1 MEVGYEKNKEINTG
15 VDLSFY
21 GLLWGTMFYLQPVG
35 GRTGQGGH
43 IFLDASRKKIDRI
56 SRTPCGT
63 SEIWLYL

>member
-43 IFLDASRKKIDRI
+43 IFLDASQKKSTEFRGGEKFDAF
-56 SRTPCGT
+56 
-63 SEIWLYL
+63 